1 MKHAVW
7 RAALFRRERKIHL
20 GRHAV
25 PKKHFTELPVISF
38 SPYFSDG
45 MDMTPLMC
53 SVFPAG
59 ASNARQSKA

>member
-1 MKHAVW
+1 MLSGVRRFSGGREKFIWGVT
-7 RAALFRRERKIHL
+7 LFQR
-20 GRHAV
+20 
-25 PKKHFTELPVISF
+25 KHFFELPVIFLSLHC
-38 SPYFSDG
+38 SDG